1 MHQDCCL
8 IPESPFYL
16 EGEGGLFRYI
26 EKRLKDNGHM
36 VIVVAEGAGQKLIAE
51 NMKAMGQDASGNA
64 LLLDV
69 GLWLSQKINV
79 RLLKIN
85 FVSSVCLHHCIYVLW
100 LIAFDILHH

>member
-1 MHQDCCL
+1 
-8 IPESPFYL
+8 
-16 EGEGGLFRYI
+16 
-26 EKRLKDNGHM
+26 M

-79 RLLKIN
+79 RLLGII
-85 FVSSVCLHHCIYVLW
+85 FTSSLSTSLHLTFYVLR
-100 LIAFDILHH
+100 LISKSDDSICTVCIITCLIVSCDKSS